1 MRGYRPGTVER
12 DRSMKDI
19 QQNER
24 HYSKLYRNFIF
35 LILVSSLIPHLLV
48 GWGIYLYFSNFSN
61 TRLEEQFQNQ
71 VEDHRKIIELFLK
84 ERTSDLRLVARTQSL
99 DYLKKQENL
108 RSALAALN
116 QSELKFIDLGVI
128 DPQGKH
134 LSYAGPYSLMDKDY
148 SQTFWFKEVMKKG
161 VFISDM
167 FEGFRKSPH
176 FIIAYLHHEGKDRW
190 ILRAT
195 VDTEYFR
202 SLVENVKIGKTGEA
216 YLLNQFGLFQT
227 RPRFRGRI
235 MEKAPL
241 SIGEFRKDSGIE
253 IIGGEGRSA
262 PQSFPRQIVAYAWL
276 KDPRWLLV
284 VKQDY
289 SEAFSTVNRANW
301 STLIFLH
308 LSSLGIIILT
318 VVVTYLIIKMIK
330 RRDEKAR
337 LLNDQLMQ
345 ASKLASIGEIS
356 AKVAHE
362 LNSPLGG
369 ILIYANLL
377 LEDTP
382 AEDPKQ
388 SDLKQIVEQTL
399 RCKEIVKDLLEFSR
413 QSDHRR
419 VPCSINQSIRQTVEL
434 LSKQALIQSPIF
446 LGPIVQSNIRVVQ
459 ELDPDLP
466 LITADPNRMNQVLV
480 NLIINA
486 VDAMEGEG
494 TLTLRTFQQP
504 LEKKVVLEVGDTGI
518 GIPEGNRSK
527 IFDPFFTTKEVGKGT
542 GLGLSTVYG
551 IVQEHG
557 GTIEVQST
565 VGKGTTFTLKFPFED
580 PSSYDS

>member
-1 MRGYRPGTVER
+1 MKYGPLGTVEK
-12 DRSMKDI
+12 DGSMKDTD
-19 QQNER
+19 QGKG
-24 HYSKLYRNFIF
+24 HYSRLYRNFIF

-48 GWGIYLYFSNFSN
+48 GWGIYLYFSNFSH
-61 TRLEEQFQNQ
+61 TRLKETFQNQ
-71 VEDHRKIIELFLK
+71 VEDHRKIVALFLK
-84 ERTSDLRLVARTQSL
+84 ERTSDLQLVARTHTL
-99 DYLKKQENL
+99 DYLRQQENL
-108 RSALAALN
+108 SSVFSALN
-116 QSELKFIDLGVI
+116 QGGQTFIDLGVI
-128 DPQGKH
+128 DTQGKH

-148 SQTFWFKEVMKKG
+148 SQTFWFKQVMEKG

-176 FIIAYLHHEGKDRW
+176 FIIAFLRLEGKRPW

-216 YLLNQFGLFQT
+216 YLLNQSGLFQT
-227 RPRFRGRI
+227 RPRFGGPI
-235 MEKAPL
+235 MGKAPL
-241 SIGEFRKDSGIE
+241 FMGTFHKDSGIE
-253 IIGGEGRSA
+253 VIGEDRRS
-262 PQSFPRQIVAYAWL
+262 SKRSSPRLIVAYAWL

-301 STLIFLH
+301 ATLIFLH

-318 VVVTYLIIKMIK
+318 IVVTYLIIKMIE

-345 ASKLASIGEIS
+345 ASKLASIGELS

-377 LEDTP
+377 LEDMP
-382 AEDPKQ
+382 PEDPKQ
-388 SDLKQIVEQTL
+388 NDLKEIVEQTL

-413 QSDHRR
+413 QSNHRR
-419 VPCSINQSIRQTVEL
+419 VPCSLNQSVRQAIDL
-434 LSKQALIQSPIF
+434 LSKQAIFQSPLF
-446 LGPIVQSNIRVVQ
+446 LGPIVQAGVRVVQ

-466 LITADPNRMNQVLV
+466 LIDADPNRLNQVLV

-486 VDAMEGEG
+486 VDAMEGKG

-504 LEKKVVLEVGDTGI
+504 PEKKIVLEVSDTGM
-518 GIPEGNRSK
+518 GISSEDMSK
-527 IFDPFFTTKEVGKGT
+527 IFEPFFTTKEVGKGT

-551 IVQEHG
+551 IVREHG
-557 GTIEVQST
+557 GTIEVQSD
-565 VGKGTTFTLKFPFED
+565 VGKGTTFILKFPLED
-580 PSSYDS
+580 PLS

>member
-1 MRGYRPGTVER
+1 MGCRPGTVER

-84 ERTSDLRLVARTQSL
+84 ERTSDLGLVARTQSL

-148 SQTFWFKEVMKKG
+148 SQTFWFKEVMEKG

-176 FIIAYLHHEGKDRW
+176 FIIAYLHHQGKDRW
-190 ILRAT
+190 ILRAA

-216 YLLNQFGLFQT
+216 YLLNQSGLFQT

-241 SIGEFRKDSGIE
+241 AIGEFRKDSGIE
-253 IIGGEGRSA
+253 IIGGEGKSA

-330 RRDEKAR
+330 RRDEKAG

-419 VPCSINQSIRQTVEL
+419 VPCSLNQSIRQTVEL

-518 GIPEGNRSK
+518 GIPEENRSK

-580 PSSYDS
+580 PSSYES

>member
-1 MRGYRPGTVER
+1 
-12 DRSMKDI
+12 MKDVD
-19 QQNER
+19 QGKGR
-24 HYSKLYRNFIF
+24 YSRLYRNFIF

-48 GWGIYLYFSNFSN
+48 GWGIYLYFSNFSH
-61 TRLEEQFQNQ
+61 TRLKETFQNQ
-71 VEDHRKIIELFLK
+71 VEDHRKIVALFLK
-84 ERTSDLRLVARTQSL
+84 ERTDDLRLVARTHTL
-99 DYLKKQENL
+99 DYLRQQENL
-108 RSALAALN
+108 SSVFSALN
-116 QSELKFIDLGVI
+116 QGGQTFIDLGVI
-128 DPQGKH
+128 DSHGKH

-148 SQTFWFKEVMKKG
+148 SQTFWFKQVMEKG

-176 FIIAYLHHEGKDRW
+176 FIIAFLRLEGKRPW

-202 SLVENVKIGKTGEA
+202 SLVENVKIGRTGEA
-216 YLLNQFGLFQT
+216 YLLNQSGLFQT
-227 RPRFRGRI
+227 RPRFGGPI
-235 MEKAPL
+235 MGTAPL
-241 SIGEFRKDSGIE
+241 FMGTFHKDSGIE
-253 IIGGEGRSA
+253 VIGEDRRS
-262 PQSFPRQIVAYAWL
+262 SKRSSPRLIVAYAWL

-301 STLIFLH
+301 ATLIFLH

-318 VVVTYLIIKMIK
+318 IVVTYLIIKMIK

-345 ASKLASIGEIS
+345 ASKLASIGELS

-377 LEDTP
+377 LEDMP
-382 AEDPKQ
+382 PEDPRQ
-388 SDLKQIVEQTL
+388 NDLKEIVEQTL

-413 QSDHRR
+413 QSNHRR
-419 VPCSINQSIRQTVEL
+419 VPCSLNQSVRQATDL
-434 LSKQALIQSPIF
+434 LSKQAIFQSPLF
-446 LGPIVQSNIRVVQ
+446 LGPIVQAGVRVVQ

-466 LITADPNRMNQVLV
+466 LIDADPNRLNQVLV

-486 VDAMEGEG
+486 VDAMEGKG
-494 TLTLRTFQQP
+494 TLTLRTYQQP
-504 LEKKVVLEVGDTGI
+504 PEKKVVLEVSDTGM
-518 GIPEGNRSK
+518 GIPSENLSK
-527 IFDPFFTTKEVGKGT
+527 IFGPFFTTKEVGKGT

-551 IVQEHG
+551 IVREHG
-557 GTIEVQST
+557 GTIEVQSD
-565 VGKGTTFTLKFPFED
+565 VGKGTTFILKFPLED
-580 PSSYDS
+580 PLS